1 MKFILNNIRYVPKFF
16 LIILYLAASACSD
29 KDVKPFALVVGV
41 PGIQIGW
48 MSEYG
53 ERIDLPT
60 TGSGSW
66 ECKKTRTIYNLK
78 RDILTKI

>member
-1 MKFILNNIRYVPKFF
+1 MPSLVQV
-16 LIILYLAASACSD
+16 LIN
-29 KDVKPFALVVGV
+29 KDVKPFALWSACR
-41 PGIQIGW
+41 PTNWW

-60 TGSGSW
+60 TGFGSW

-78 RDILTKI
+78 RDILTKIENN